1 MANRRTIVLST
12 VAMSLV
18 VALAVWAGSRLS
30 TSDISQEN
38 EALQSHLASIE
49 AEYSKLQSA
58 YDALEAQFSQL

>member
-1 MANRRTIVLST
+1 
-12 VAMSLV
+12 MSLV